1 MLVDEDAAFG
11 KRDPQMRRLDLK
23 DDAFEGDGVIGPSL
37 NFGTIWA
44 LFWDFFVMPTK
55 K

>member
-23 DDAFEGDGVIGPSL
+23 DDAFEGDGVIVTHG
-37 NFGTIWA
+37 A
-44 LFWDFFVMPTK
+44 LLFDGED
-55 K
+55 